1 VQKLMPLWMAPVLL
15 IACFVCGL
23 LGGLLG
29 RALLKK
35 HFEKAGLA

>member
-1 VQKLMPLWMAPVLL
+1 MAPVLL
-15 IACFVCGL
+15 IACFVCGI